1 MEILLENDKTCKT
14 SYISVAITLPMPELI
29 LHSYTPADLEPLAH
43 KLLDACKS
51 ARIFAFFGK
60 LGAGKTAFI
69 QQICKL
75 LGVKEAVTS
84 PTFNLV
90 NEYRGESAMIYHF
103 DFYRI
108 RTEVEAYDLGAD
120 EYFDSGHYV
129 FIEWPERIPTLL
141 PEEAVEVRLN
151 VNEDKS
157 RKITLSY

>member
-1 MEILLENDKTCKT
+1 
-14 SYISVAITLPMPELI
+14 MPQLI
-29 LHSYTPADLEPLAH
+29 LHSTTPADLEPIAR
-43 KLLDACKS
+43 KLLDACKT

-60 LGAGKTAFI
+60 LGAGKTALI
-69 QQICKL
+69 QHVCKL

-90 NEYRGESAMIYHF
+90 NEYRGASSMIYHF

-108 RTEVEAYDLGAD
+108 RAEVEAYDLGAD
-120 EYFDSGHYV
+120 EYFDSGEYV

-141 PEEAVEVRLN
+141 PTEAVEVRLS

-157 RKITLSY
+157 RQITLSY